1 MTTVI
6 GLLRGVNVGG
16 HNKLEM
22 KALRA
27 LCESL
32 KLSNVQTYVQSG
44 NVVFQARDKDLDA
57 LARGIEGA
65 IEKSFGFRPSIVLR
79 TLAEMRDAVERN
91 PFAGR
96 EGIEP
101 GKLLCVFLGGEP
113 AGPLKPVTEEV
124 HLSRRE
130 LYIYFPDG
138 QGKSKLSFT
147 PLGKIAWTGRNWNT
161 VTKLLEMAASLET

>member
-32 KLSNVQTYVQSG
+32 KLRNVQTYVQSG
-44 NVVFQARDKDLDA
+44 NVVFQAPDKDLDA
-57 LARGIEGA
+57 LARRIEGA
-65 IEKSFGFRPSIVLR
+65 IEKSFGFHPSVVLR

-101 GKLLCVFLGGEP
+101 GKLLCVFLGGKP
-113 AGPLKPVTEEV
+113 SGLLKAINEEI
-124 HLSRRE
+124 HHSDRE